1 MIYSGDRIVLYGP
14 KDKEG
19 LFCEKVIQLICVK
32 SPRMGMINEKKKW
45 KICNRCKRIF
55 KEKVDWII
63 SWVLYRRKIIRSR
76 CRKCLLLISRIIIRF
91 IIKRLCTTN
100 K

>member
-32 SPRMGMINEKKKW
+32 SPRMGMINEKK
-45 KICNRCKRIF
+45 N
-55 KEKVDWII
+55 EKFAIDVREY
-63 SWVLYRRKIIRSR
+63 LRK
-76 CRKCLLLISRIIIRF
+76 KLIG
-91 IIKRLCTTN
+91 
-100 K
+100 